1 MEVYDLENLKTN
13 KRGTISQK
21 CIDRLR
27 SVGIETIYDIL
38 DMIENDDYTK
48 LKEASPMPKSL
59 FDKILERAID
69 LDLPETNPIKDTSK
83 KFINV
88 NISADNKEEPKKE
101 EEVANKESITKYDLS
116 DILNKYIIEM
126 LQSPKIP
133 KLKLSFCNMY
143 PIDTILF
150 GQFEVYIKGDFISN
164 LFNKFIKSHFILKDN
179 DVTDIFKF
187 ALVGSKII
195 QSREVDGQKYQLNRY
210 NITGNRENYIL
221 INRTDLDLIAGHKL
235 YIEPCFDPFVDD
247 EFNPKI
253 SVNTPIGENS
263 NDDYKIVY
271 STSNKKIESTKSI
284 SNVINTSSSYT
295 IILNSCKPILGSK
308 YMCTFSI
315 ISRKGE
321 KYNFDLDMVI
331 GTYQFDI
338 NNVSNGKI
346 LIEEG
351 HEFDPQKIK
360 SQVLKML

>member
-1 MEVYDLENLKTN
+1 MEVYDLENLMTG
-13 KRGTISQK
+13 KRGTISQN
-21 CIDRLR
+21 CINRLR

-38 DMIENDDYTK
+38 DMIESDDYTK
-48 LKEASPMPKSL
+48 LKEASPMPKTL
-59 FDKILERAID
+59 LNKILERAID
-69 LDLPETNPIKDTSK
+69 LDLPASKPTDTDK
-83 KFINV
+83 KFINI
-88 NISADNKEEPKKE
+88 NISTDKEEPKKK
-101 EEVANKESITKYDLS
+101 EEVVNKESITKYDLS

-133 KLKLSFCNMY
+133 KLKLDFGHMY

-150 GQFEVYIKGDFISN
+150 GEFEVYIKGDFISN

-179 DVTDIFKF
+179 NVTDIFKF
-187 ALVGSKII
+187 ALVGSQII
-195 QSREVDGQKYQLNRY
+195 QFREVSGQRYQLNRY
-210 NITGNRENYIL
+210 ENITGNRENYIL
-221 INRTDLDLIAGHKL
+221 INREDLDSLIGYKL
-235 YIEPCFDPFVDD
+235 YIEACFDPFVDD

-271 STSNKKIESTKSI
+271 STSSKRVESTKSI
-284 SNVINTSSSYT
+284 SNVTNTSSSYT
-295 IILNSCKPILGSK
+295 IILNSCKPILGPK

-338 NNVSNGKI
+338 NNISNGKI

-351 HEFDPQKIK
+351 HEFDLQKIK